1 MKAFTDRNP
10 RVIGAIAVM
19 VAVAIVAGVL
29 LLNRSFF
36 SPTYTVKARFS
47 NAAGIGKGATVMVA
61 GVNAGTVSG
70 VEIDGNDVL
79 VDMAINHGVVLP
91 QQTSAGIE
99 VETVLGVLDVTLD
112 PQTGWQHPLHNGSLI
127 TRTSIPVEFQDL
139 ENTTGNLIQNSDI
152 AAFNQLLESVEAV
165 SQNKQGEVA
174 SIISGLDK
182 FTGVISQRQAQVS
195 SLIDSANTVASAVA
209 QKDQQLGSLVDDLS
223 TVVQGLAQRSGELSA
238 LITNTESVAAQ
249 TSSLIGQNQPELQGL
264 IGHLTSVLAV
274 LQQHQDDLA
283 QAVSYLDS
291 AITGFASIG
300 VSGPNNT
307 PNPSWANQYV
317 NLIGLAGGYNV
328 LGNCG
333 AMDQALD
340 EILGPDPL
348 PCDQR
353 TGPPVTDNSATP
365 SGGPGPVSS
374 DGGSS
379 GSSSPSGSSSTG
391 SSSGSSAASGSS
403 SAAGVGGSS
412 SSVTNPIEKVLSPLL
427 GDKG

>member
-10 RVIGAIAVM
+10 RVIGAIGVSIAL
-19 VAVAIVAGVL
+19 AIVAGVIF
-29 LLNRSFF
+29 LNRSVF
-36 SPTYTVKARFS
+36 SPSYTVKARFS

-61 GVNAGTVSG
+61 GVDVGTVSG
-70 VEIDGNDVL
+70 VQLQGNQVM

-99 VETVLGVLDVTLD
+99 VQTVLGVLDVTLD
-112 PQTGWQHPLHNGSLI
+112 PETGWAHPLQNGSTI
-127 TRTSIPVEFQDL
+127 TRTSIPVEFQQL
-139 ENTTGNLIQNSDI
+139 QNTAGNLIQNSDV
-152 AAFNQLLESVEAV
+152 AAFNQLLESVEGI
-165 SQNKQGEVA
+165 SQNKQAEVA

-182 FTGVISQRQAQVS
+182 FTGVITQRQAQVS
-195 SLIDSANTVASAVA
+195 SLIDSANTVAAAVA

-223 TVVQGLAQRSGELSA
+223 TVVEGLAQRSGELSA

-249 TSSLIGQNQPELQGL
+249 TASLIGQNQPALQAL

-291 AITGFASIG
+291 AITGFQSIG
-300 VSGPNNT
+300 VSGPDDT

-333 AMDQALD
+333 ALDQALD

-374 DGGSS
+374 DTTS
-379 GSSSPSGSSSTG
+379 G
-391 SSSGSSAASGSS
+391 SSSGSSSSGSS
-403 SAAGVGGSS
+403 SSGATSTSAAGAGGTS
-412 SSVTNPIEKVLSPLL
+412 SSVTNPLTKVLSPLL
-427 GDKG
+427 GDKS